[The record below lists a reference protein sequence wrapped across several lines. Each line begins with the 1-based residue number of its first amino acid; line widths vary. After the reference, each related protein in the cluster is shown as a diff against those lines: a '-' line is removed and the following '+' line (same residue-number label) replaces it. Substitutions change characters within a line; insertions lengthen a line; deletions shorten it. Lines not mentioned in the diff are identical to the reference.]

1 LPPRSK
7 DTLRGPGMGREVRR
21 LPVPSGKRKRARSA
35 FALATALATIG
46 CAGKALKLVMGG
58 DAHELRQRPQASA
71 VNSPNHPAILILAFD
86 GVDRELLYG
95 MLRTRELPAL
105 AGLLGGGDGGQFP
118 HAYFAPSLLSTLPS
132 TTMAAWVTTFT
143 GVGPAHHGVTGN
155 EFFIR
160 EERRFAAPAP
170 ATFSDH
176 DPVISI
182 YTDQYLNKLC
192 LAPSVYERMRKE
204 DPNILIWVA
213 MQHFYAG
220 ADRLLL
226 TRPTVVVQ
234 AFESYFE
241 EAVTKLAAQKESWGF
256 YEKLDKEVINVV
268 VGALDADPLPD
279 VLTVYLSGTDLYAH
293 VAVEGPDAARRSYL
307 REVVDPQLER
317 LAAKLAARSTLDG
330 RYVVVTSD
338 HGHTEVV
345 HDDAHALST
354 KDEHTPPSLL
364 RKAGFR
370 VRPFKLDVAKD
381 DDFQAVLAYQ
391 GAMAYVYVADRST
404 CSSAKQPCDWARPP
418 RYEEDVLPVADAFY
432 RNNEDGSLVPEMK
445 GTIDMILTRRPRPYA
460 EEDLPFEVYVGR
472 SNVVPIERYLAE
484 HAHLTYVDVPS
495 RLRELGVGPHGERA
509 GDVILLAH
517 NGDRDAPDQRYYFA
531 APYHSWH
538 GSPSR
543 KDSEI
548 PLIVARG
555 GDSTDAIRVVVQRAL
570 GEHPHQQKTTDL
582 LLSLRRQA
590 RLPVSPPR

>member
-1 LPPRSK
+1 MRRGLRRSRK
-7 DTLRGPGMGREVRR
+7 PVRR
-21 LPVPSGKRKRARSA
+21 FQRAVA
-35 FALATALATIG
+35 LTTVLALAG
-46 CAGKALKLVMGG
+46 CVAKELKLVAGG
-58 DAHELRQRPQASA
+58 DAHQLRMRPPTSMP
-71 VNSPNHPAILILAFD
+71 NSPNHPAILVLAFD
-86 GVDRELLYG
+86 GVDRALLYDA
-95 MLRTRELPAL
+95 LRKGEMPAL
-105 AGLLGGGDGGQFP
+105 AGLLGGSERGEFP
-118 HAYFAPSLLSTLPS
+118 HAYFDPSLLSTLPS

-160 EERRFAAPAP
+160 EERRLAAPAP
-170 ATFSDH
+170 ATFNDH
-176 DPVISI
+176 EPVIAI

-192 LAPSVYERMRKE
+192 FVPSVYERMRQE
-204 DPNILIWVA
+204 DPNVLVWVA

-226 TRPTVVVQ
+226 TKRTVVVQ
-234 AFESYFE
+234 AFESYVE
-241 EAVTKLAAQKESWGF
+241 ETVTKLATQKESWGF
-256 YEKLDKEVINVV
+256 YEKLDTEVVNVV
-268 VGALDADPLPD
+268 VAALDAEPLPD

-293 VAVEGPDAARRSYL
+293 VAAEGPDIARRAYL
-307 REVVDPQLER
+307 HEVIDPQIQR
-317 LAAKLAARSTLDG
+317 LAAKLGARNALDG

-345 HDDAHALST
+345 HDEAHAMTT
-354 KDEHTPPSLL
+354 KDEHTPPALL

-404 CSSAKQPCDWARPP
+404 CANEKQPCDWARPP

-432 RNNEDGSLVPEMK
+432 TNNEDGSLVPELK
-445 GTIDMILTRRPRPYA
+445 GTIDMILTRHPRPYA
-460 EEDLPFEVYVGR
+460 QEDLPFEVYVGR
-472 SNVVPIERYLAE
+472 GNVVPVEKYLAQ
-484 HAHLTYVDVPS
+484 HPHPTYVDVSS
-495 RLRELGVGPHGERA
+495 RLRELGVGPLGERA

-517 NGDRDAPDQRYYFA
+517 DGDRDAPDQRYYFA

-548 PLIVARG
+548 PLIVARP
-555 GDSTDAIRVVVQRAL
+555 GDSTDAIRGVVESAL
-570 GEHPHQQKTTDL
+570 GEHPHQQKVTDL
-582 LLSLRRQA
+582 LLSLRRQPRVRA
-590 RLPVSPPR
+590 SSPR